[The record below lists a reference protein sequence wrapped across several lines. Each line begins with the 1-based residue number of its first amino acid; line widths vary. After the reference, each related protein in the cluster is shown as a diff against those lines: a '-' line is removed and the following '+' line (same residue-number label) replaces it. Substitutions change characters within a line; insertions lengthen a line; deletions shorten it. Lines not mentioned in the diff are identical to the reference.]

1 MVRFPNDVMVR
12 RRIRRRKP
20 MLDVSLQLIACKI
33 VSGSSDKGPQSWMTN
48 VSSCSSRILP
58 GEGQLQTHVRKQQKY
73 PFRGQ
78 GYIPNVCRVLSVDD
92 LPSKRTDINRHVSDQ
107 LTMDCVPSM
116 TVFILFTRPCT
127 TLNVCA
133 TVIRASSWVNRSSR

>member
-1 MVRFPNDVMVR
+1 
-12 RRIRRRKP
+12 
-20 MLDVSLQLIACKI
+20 MLDVSLQLIAYKI

-78 GYIPNVCRVLSVDD
+78 GYIPNVVECSL
-92 LPSKRTDINRHVSDQ
+92 
-107 LTMDCVPSM
+107 SM
-116 TVFILFTRPCT
+116 TCHLKER
-127 TLNVCA
+127 TLIDTSA
-133 TVIRASSWVNRSSR
+133 IS